1 MGRRLSVAGAC
12 RGSACG
18 IGDAHETGPRWVLR
32 RDGAR
37 MNIHE
42 YQAKSLLKRYG
53 VSVPRGGVAYTP
65 EEADSVV
72 RHLGGSLWVVRPQI
86 HAGGRGAQRF
96 RDDQG
101 GGGGV
106 RVVTPLAALRYAPDV
121 IVGGVLGTKQ
131 TGPDSHAET

>member
-1 MGRRLSVAGAC
+1 MVRRLSGAGAC

-65 EEADSVV
+65 EEAESGA
-72 RHLGGSLWVVRPQI
+72 RGIGGSVWVVTAAF
-86 HAGGRGAQRF
+86 HAGGRGW
-96 RDDQG
+96 
-101 GGGGV
+101 GGV
-106 RVVTPLAALRYAPDV
+106 RD
-121 IVGGVLGTKQ
+121 G
-131 TGPDSHAET
+131 S